1 MGCMGRKPQGFTA
14 KTVMLP
20 PELWDRLERFRV
32 DEHLS
37 SVAEAMRVL
46 LWRALGDQPKAP
58 SSPATPRHLTP
69 KSRRAPS

>member
-1 MGCMGRKPQGFTA
+1 MESAIVGYMGRKPQGFTA

-32 DEHLS
+32 EEHLS

-46 LWRALGDQPKAP
+46 LWRALSDQPEPKQKA
-58 SSPATPRHLTP
+58 SSQ
-69 KSRRAPS
+69 KGKRRGE